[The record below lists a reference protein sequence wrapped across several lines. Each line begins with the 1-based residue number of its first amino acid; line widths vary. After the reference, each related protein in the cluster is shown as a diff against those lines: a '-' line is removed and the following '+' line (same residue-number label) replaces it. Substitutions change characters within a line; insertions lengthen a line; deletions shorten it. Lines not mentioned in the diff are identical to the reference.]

1 MSADLT
7 ERDPFDVVADSFLAR
22 CRAGELP
29 TVADYVARHPD
40 FADRIHELFPALVIA
55 NQWPSPS
62 PNGHHRL
69 GEYRIVREVGHG
81 GMGVVYEAIQESL
94 GRRVALKV
102 LPWQGSANPAR
113 LERFRRESRTA
124 AKLHHTNIVPVFG
137 VGEHEG
143 VHFFAMQFIDGAG
156 LDAVL
161 PELRRLAH
169 LSGGGPGEGPGA
181 AIAQALLAGHF
192 VPPGEEA
199 PAGAVPAAGGPYWR
213 SVATIGVQVAE
224 ALTYAH
230 GQGVL
235 HRDVKPAN
243 LLLDTRGIVWV
254 NDFGLAYLSDSQVKG
269 EPDLTS
275 TGDVI
280 GTLRYLPPERF
291 QSRGDGR
298 SDLYSLGLTLYELL
312 TLKPAF
318 DETDR
323 HRLIRQ
329 LTQEEPS
336 RPRQINPA
344 IPCDL
349 ETIILKAIARE
360 PARRYPTAAAFA
372 EDLRRFLDGRSVLAR
387 RTGPARRL
395 GRWCRR
401 NPLVAGLLTALAVV
415 LAGGLAT
422 VSWKWIEAEGW
433 REEERVARADAV
445 EARLQAEERAREV
458 REGLERLKAAN
469 ALLERGRFYAAA
481 HRWNDAH
488 DAFTTGLRL
497 RPDHVTLRVE
507 RGELFAR
514 LGLWDLAA
522 EDFARAFAVREPD
535 FTLRWYRHA
544 LLRLQVGDLAGYRQ
558 VRRQM
563 GGRFRGT
570 IDGSLAIETVR
581 THILTPD
588 PGGDLTPLVEEDRE
602 MVKYQGERDWYTL
615 YVLGAAHYRA
625 GEFPEAV
632 RRLRGSLAATS
643 NCPPR
648 ALTYPV
654 LAMAYHR
661 LNQPAEARQALA
673 EAGRAIDQWTRDRY
687 QARDKHWVTHL
698 GAEASWPIPWWD
710 WLECRLLYREA
721 RMLIDG
727 APPPDDPRLGV
738 LRARAFA
745 GLRQHDRADAA
756 YTAALV
762 LLPNDRQ
769 VRMEA
774 HRNRGYL
781 HARRR
786 QWAEAAEEF
795 GRACALQPDDVYLW
809 RFLAVTRLGAGQVD
823 AYRRACG
830 EMMKRFGKTEDLRTA
845 WNVVYA
851 CTLREDAVPDK
862 AALLRLAGF
871 ASRQWHAGAWTQGAA
886 LYRAGK
892 YAEAAR
898 AFEASAKVFRPRAW
912 DWAFRAMAHHRLG
925 EGEEAKRCLAE
936 AVRWVEEAER
946 HKGDDLSGTRPAW
959 IGWDER
965 IVYPLLVREAE
976 ALLRGKEQVS
986 TGKRPKGRGQ
996 GARPASFVRSAGPGA
1011 CP

>member
-1 MSADLT
+1 MSADPT
-7 ERDPFDVVADSFLAR
+7 ERDPFDEVAESFLAH
-22 CRAGELP
+22 CRSGKRP
-29 TVADYVARHPD
+29 TVEEYVARHPD
-40 FADRIHELFPALVIA
+40 LADRIRELLPALLEGEQRRPGGPICFG
-55 NQWPSPS
+55 P
-62 PNGHHRL
+62 L

-102 LPWQGSANPAR
+102 LPWHGSANPAR
-113 LERFRRESRTA
+113 LERFRREARTT

-143 VHFFAMQFIDGAG
+143 LPYYVMQFIDGAG

-161 PELRRLAH
+161 HELRRLAH
-169 LSGGGPGEGPGA
+169 PPGEAPGEGPVA
-181 AIAQALLAGHF
+181 AIAQALLAGRF
-192 VPPGEEA
+192 VPPGGGA
-199 PAGAVPAAGGPYWR
+199 PAGAVPAVGVPYWR
-213 SVATIGVQVAE
+213 SVATIGVQAAE
-224 ALTYAH
+224 ALAYAH

-235 HRDVKPAN
+235 HRDIKPAN
-243 LLLDTRGIVWV
+243 LLLDSRGTVWV
-254 NDFGLAYLSDSQVKG
+254 NDFGLAYLSDSQTKG
-269 EPDLTS
+269 EPNLTS
-275 TGDVI
+275 TGDVV

-291 QSRGDGR
+291 RSRGDGR
-298 SDLYSLGLTLYELL
+298 GDVYSLGLTLYELL
-312 TLKPAF
+312 TLRPAF
-318 DETDR
+318 EESNR

-329 LTQEEPS
+329 ITQEEPP
-336 RPRQINPA
+336 RPRQIDPA

-360 PARRYPTAAAFA
+360 PAGRYPTAAAFA
-372 EDLRRFLDGRSVLAR
+372 EDLRRFLDGRPVLAR
-387 RTGPARRL
+387 RTGPTQRL

-401 NPLVAGLLTALAVV
+401 NPLVAGLLTALAAV

-422 VSWKWIEAEGW
+422 VSWKWREAERW
-433 REEERVARADAV
+433 RGEEQAARTEAV
-445 EARLQAEERAREV
+445 EARREAEGRAREV

-469 ALLERGRFYAAA
+469 ALLERGRFYAGKR
-481 HRWNDAH
+481 RWDDAH

-497 RPDHVTLRVE
+497 RPDHATLRVE

-544 LLRLQVGDLAGYRQ
+544 LLRLQVGDSAGYRQ

-563 GGRFRGT
+563 GERFRGT
-570 IDGSLAIETVR
+570 IDGAFVIETVR

-588 PGGDLTPLVEEDRE
+588 PGGDLPTLVEEARE

-615 YVLGAAHYRA
+615 YVLGAAQYRA
-625 GEFPEAV
+625 GKFPEAV
-632 RRLRGSLAATS
+632 RRLRRSLAAAP
-643 NCPPR
+643 NYPAR
-648 ALTYPV
+648 ALNYPV

-661 LNQPAEARQALA
+661 LNRPAEARQALE
-673 EAGRAIDQWTRDRY
+673 EAARAIDQWTRERY
-687 QARDKHWVTHL
+687 ETRGKDWVIDL
-698 GAEASWPIPWWD
+698 GAEASWPVPWWD

-721 RMLIDG
+721 RLLIDG
-727 APPPDDPRLGV
+727 ALPPDDARLGV

-756 YTAALV
+756 YTAALA
-762 LLPNDRQ
+762 LLPNDAQ

-786 QWAEAAEEF
+786 QWAEAAGEF
-795 GRACALQPDDVYLW
+795 ARACALQPDDVYLW
-809 RFLAVTRLGAGQVD
+809 RFLAVTRLGAGQVE
-823 AYRRACG
+823 AYRRTCG
-830 EMMKRFGKTEDLRTA
+830 EMMERFGKTEDLRTA

-851 CTLREDAVPDK
+851 CTLREDAVADK
-862 AALLRLAGF
+862 GGLLRLAGF
-871 ASRQWHAGAWTQGAA
+871 ASRQWHAGAWTHGAA

-946 HKGDDLSGTRPAW
+946 HEGDDLSGTRAAW

-976 ALLRGKEQVS
+976 GLLRGEDQVS
-986 TGKRPKGRGQ
+986 TGN
-996 GARPASFVRSAGPGA
+996 RSPSGPLLGK
-1011 CP
+1011 